1 MCYTRSAA
9 QEHRH
14 KNRRRVSK
22 SKPTFTANQLQRVG
36 RAIFEAAG
44 TPHDVAQQV
53 SDSLVTNNL
62 MGHDSHGV
70 IRIPAYLRKIT
81 QGGIVPQAQPELVR
95 ETPTTALINGHWA
108 FGQVVA
114 AWGMEIAIAKA
125 REHSIAAVG
134 VFRCPHIGRVGEYPA
149 MAAQQGMVGITVCNS
164 GPPGGN
170 VAPFGGRK
178 PFFSTNPL
186 ALAVPAGERFP
197 LLVDFATSVVAEGK
211 VRVAR
216 NRGKQIP
223 LGRIVDSEG
232 RPSTDPHDLYEG
244 GALLPFGAHKGY
256 GLALFVDILG
266 GILTGAGCTSMP
278 DYDGGNGTFL
288 IAIDIQNFR
297 PLADF
302 RAYVDQMFAAI
313 KEVPLAPGVEEI
325 FIPGEIEYRT
335 QAQREREGIFVEEV
349 TWGLI
354 VEAAQGL
361 GVDVEGLLEAN

>member
-1 MCYTRSAA
+1 M
-9 QEHRH
+9 
-14 KNRRRVSK
+14 
-22 SKPTFTANQLQRVG
+22 PTFTANELKRV
-36 RAIFEAAG
+36 AQEIFEAAG
-44 TPHDVAQQV
+44 ASGDVARRV
-53 SDSLVTNNL
+53 SDSLVTSNL

-70 IRIPAYLRKIT
+70 IRVPAYLRRV
-81 QGGIVPQAQPELVR
+81 QDGQIVPQALPEVVR
-95 ETPTTALINGHWA
+95 ETPTTALVDGHWA

-114 AWGMEIAIAKA
+114 ARAMDVAISKA
-125 REHSIAAVG
+125 REHSMAAVG
-134 VFRCPHIGRVGEYPA
+134 ISRCPHIGRVGEYPT
-149 MAAQQGMVGITVCNS
+149 MAAEQGMIGVTVCNS

-186 ALAVPAGERFP
+186 ALAVPAGEHPP
-197 LLVDFATSVVAEGK
+197 LLVDFATAVVAEGK

-216 NRGKQIP
+216 NRGKEIP
-223 LGRIVDSEG
+223 QGWIVDSEG

-266 GILTGAGCTSMP
+266 GILAGAGCTSMP

-288 IAIDIQNFR
+288 MAIDIQSFR
-297 PLADF
+297 PLAQF
-302 RAYVDQMFAAI
+302 RAYVDEFFAAV
-313 KEVPLAPGVEEI
+313 KDVPRAPGVDEI

-335 QAQREREGIFVEEV
+335 RAQREQEGIFVEEV
-349 TWGLI
+349 TWAQI

-361 GVDVEGLLEAN
+361 GVDVKDLADRV